1 MMDLNK
7 YTEFEWDKGNVD
19 KSFKK
24 HKISPNEAEEIFLDE
39 NLKIIKDINHSQKE
53 KRLIALGK
61 TFTDKKLF
69 IVYTVRGEKVR
80 IISARPMDKKERRH
94 YEKT

>member
-1 MMDLNK
+1 MMNLNK
-7 YTEFEWDKGNVD
+7 YRGFEWDKGNID

-39 NLKIIKDINHSQKE
+39 NLKIIKDIDHSQKE
-53 KRLIALGK
+53 ERSIALGK

-69 IVYTVRGEKVR
+69 IVYTVRGEKIR
-80 IISARPMDKKERRH
+80 IISARPMDKKERSN
-94 YEKT
+94 YEKS

>member
-1 MMDLNK
+1 MIDVSK
-7 YTEFEWDKGNVD
+7 CTEFEWDKGNIA

-39 NLKIIKDINHSQKE
+39 NLKILKDINHSQKE

-61 TFTDKKLF
+61 TFTNKKLF
-69 IVYTVRGEKVR
+69 IVFTVRGEKVR
-80 IISARPMDKKERRH
+80 IISARPMDRKERSY
-94 YEKT
+94 YEKS

>member
-7 YTEFEWDKGNVD
+7 LTEFEWDKGNVD

-24 HKISPNEAEEIFLDE
+24 HKISPNEAEEIFLDDY
-39 NLKIIKDINHSQKE
+39 LKIVKDIRHSQKE
-53 KRLIALGK
+53 QRFIALGK
-61 TFTDKKLF
+61 TFNEKQLF

-80 IISARPMDKKERRH
+80 IISARPMDKKERSH

>member
-7 YTEFEWDKGNVD
+7 YTKFEWDKGNVD

-39 NLKIIKDINHSQKE
+39 DLKIIKDIRHSQKE
-53 KRLIALGK
+53 QRLIALGK
-61 TFTDKKLF
+61 TFSEKKLF

-80 IISARPMDKKERRH
+80 IISVRPMDKKERSH
-94 YEKT
+94 YEKS